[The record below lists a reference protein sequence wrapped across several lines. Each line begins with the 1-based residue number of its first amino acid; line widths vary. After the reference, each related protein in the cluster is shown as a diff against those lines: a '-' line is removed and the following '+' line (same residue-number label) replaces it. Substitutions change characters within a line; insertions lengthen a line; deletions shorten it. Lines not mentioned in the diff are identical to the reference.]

1 MSEFYLSD
9 AKDLVRCQ
17 GSMAEQKRVVVVGR
31 VGNEIKTFKGV
42 VQTINEDR
50 TSNPKRWRIKMLDD

>member
-17 GSMAEQKRVVVVGR
+17 GSLVEQKRVVVVGR

-42 VQTINEDR
+42 VQAISEDR
-50 TSNPKRWRIKMLDD
+50 INNPKRWRITMRDQ